1 MSYDIK
7 IDGIKTHGKHGVYEF
22 EKIENQLF
30 LIDLHIILNNDTV
43 VDDQIETTINYAD
56 YVEKV
61 EELVASSSF
70 NLIETLA
77 KYIYENLIDDLIIF
91 ISNRNLLKNGS
102 SNIKKELK
110 TFLSKKEIINEKVNL
125 FGDKLIK
132 YKLK

>member
-30 LIDLHIILNNDTV
+30 LIDLHVILNKNTV

-61 EELVASSSF
+61 EELVATSSF

-77 KYIYENLIDDLIIF
+77 KYIHENLIDAKINKLIITVHKP
-91 ISNRNLLKNGS
+91 N
-102 SNIKKELK
+102 
-110 TFLSKKEIINEKVNL
+110 TALSKKTKDISVTYS
-125 FGDKLIK
+125 G
-132 YKLK
+132 

>member
-7 IDGIKTHGKHGVYEF
+7 IDGIKTHGKHGVYEV

-61 EELVASSSF
+61 EKLVAASSF

-77 KYIYENLIDDLIIF
+77 KYIYENLIDAKINKLIITVHKP
-91 ISNRNLLKNGS
+91 N
-102 SNIKKELK
+102 
-110 TFLSKKEIINEKVNL
+110 TALSKKTKDISVTYS
-125 FGDKLIK
+125 G
-132 YKLK
+132 

>member
-30 LIDLHIILNNDTV
+30 LIDLHIILNKNTV

-61 EELVASSSF
+61 EELVATSSF

-77 KYIYENLIDDLIIF
+77 KYFQCSTREIKDYLNILEKQEIDVILNEIYGYNKKK
-91 ISNRNLLKNGS
+91 KND
-102 SNIKKELK
+102 KK
-110 TFLSKKEIINEKVNL
+110 
-125 FGDKLIK
+125 
-132 YKLK
+132 